1 MVEKRDFVMFLKD
14 IKVKDA
20 LKTEESDY
28 NFRMYSKEKIQK
40 NPSNLFY
47 IKWVKKI

>member
-1 MVEKRDFVMFLKD
+1 M
-14 IKVKDA
+14 IDA

-40 NPSNLFY
+40 INEMR
-47 IKWVKKI
+47 